1 MTDLRAVVALAR
13 QTSLDRP
20 PTPLAFAQY
29 IDRAYNARPHLEY
42 LSDRLADA
50 VRRVEGGE
58 SVFMKISMPPRAGK
72 SVMSSTQLPA
82 WILSKHPDW
91 KIGMLSHS
99 PSLASSWG
107 RAVRRLVEERG
118 TDLGIQLA
126 KDAGAV
132 TEWETTKAGGVWSRS
147 IGQSVTGLG
156 FKVMIMD
163 DVVKDFADAH
173 SELKRQSV
181 WDWYTA
187 NARTRLEPPSLVLA
201 IGTRWHEDDILGRMA
216 MPEYGDPSI
225 WEEISFPAIA
235 LEDDVLGRHPGDP
248 LYSPL
253 LDETREQALARWAD
267 IQRAVGSYAWAAL
280 YQQNPVPAG
289 GAIFNTEWWQYWE
302 DASDLPTFEKT
313 VTSWDCAF
321 KATTD
326 SDFVVGQRWGVV
338 GADRYL
344 LEQIRG
350 RWSFTETLAQMKG
363 FIARRSPSWPATME
377 HIVED
382 KANGTAVIDVLHK
395 KISGMIGVSPSNSKE
410 ARAHSVTPQIESGNV
425 YLPRH
430 ATWLSDF
437 LMEHQAFPTGAH
449 DDMVDCTT
457 QALNRLGP
465 YTGMA
470 VVHVDIANQQ
480 LGGW

>member
-1 MTDLRAVVALAR
+1 MTDLRAVVDLAR
-13 QTSLDRP
+13 RTSLDRP
-20 PTPLAFAQY
+20 PTPLAFARRL
-29 IDRAYNARPHLEY
+29 DRGYNERPHLTY
-42 LSDRLADA
+42 LSDRLAAA
-50 VRRVEGGE
+50 VKRVEGGQ
-58 SVFMKISMPPRAGK
+58 SAYVKISMPPRAGK
-72 SVMSSTQLPA
+72 SIMSSTQFPA

-118 TDLGIQLA
+118 TELGIELA

-132 TEWETTKAGGVWSRS
+132 TEWETTKKGGVWSRS

-156 FKVMIMD
+156 FKVMILD

-173 SELKRQSV
+173 SELKREHV
-181 WDWYTA
+181 WDWWTA

-201 IGTRWHEDDILGRMA
+201 IGTRWHEDDILGRME
-216 MPEYGDPSI
+216 MKEYGDPSQ
-225 WEEISFPAIA
+225 WEIISFPAIA
-235 LEDDVLGRHPGDP
+235 TEDDVLGREPGDP
-248 LYSPL
+248 LFSPI
-253 LDETREQALARWAD
+253 LDETRDQALDRWAD
-267 IQRAVGSYAWAAL
+267 IQRSVGSYAWAAL

-289 GAIFNTEWWQYWE
+289 GAIFNTEWWRYWE
-302 DASDLPTFEKT
+302 PGDLPVFEKT
-313 VTSWDCAF
+313 ITSWDCAF

-326 SDFVVGQRWGVV
+326 SDYVVGQRWGVV

-344 LEQIRG
+344 LEQVRG
-350 RWSFTETLAQMKG
+350 RWTFTETMAEMKR
-363 FIARRSPSWPATME
+363 FIAKKNLGWPDSHE

-382 KANGTAVIDVLHK
+382 KANGTAIIDVLHK
-395 KISGMIGVSPSNSKE
+395 KISGMIGVSPTNSKE
-410 ARAHSVTPQIESGNV
+410 ARAHAVTPQIESGNV

-430 ATWLSDF
+430 APWLNDF
-437 LMEHQAFPTGAH
+437 LIEHQSFPTGAH

-465 YTGMA
+465 YAGPA
-470 VVHVDIANQQ
+470 VVHDEIADEM